1 MLEIFKVI
9 YPIFGIIFL
18 GFLSVYLQL
27 IAKEQLKILSI
38 FVIRVGLPCIL
49 IVNIPAQKI
58 SDLWQPQY
66 LISYGLASIALF
78 IPLLF
83 LYYRKFNEP
92 LNRAAVYAMGSS
104 MSNTGFIG
112 GAILHLILGPTAA
125 IYFAMSFL
133 VENFI
138 VFLLFLICLEISQQ
152 RNTKNL
158 QVILQTLKSIV
169 KNPII
174 IGLTLG
180 TALCIVGIQLPES
193 LLKILEP
200 IGKTAGPL
208 GLFVVGG
215 SLYGITTLKNTGR
228 DLVIIFISKMILM
241 PILVYLLF
249 LYMPNTNQEMIF
261 SGVLLSSI
269 SMVTM
274 FSVFGQSFDMSEKT
288 SAILL
293 LCTVA
298 NLLTVTT
305 VIALLMPT

>member
-27 IAKEQLKILSI
+27 IAKEQLKTLSI

-92 LNRAAVYAMGSS
+92 LNRAAVYAMGGS

-125 IYFAMSFL
+125 IYFAMTFL

-138 VFLLFLICLEISQQ
+138 VFLLFLICLEISEQ

>member
-1 MLEIFKVI
+1 MLDIFKVI

-18 GFLSVYLQL
+18 GFLSVYLKL
-27 IAKEQLKILSI
+27 IAKDQLKVLGM
-38 FVIRVGLPCIL
+38 FVIRVGLPCL
-49 IVNIPAQKI
+49 LVVNIPAQKI
-58 SDLWQPQY
+58 ADLWQPQY
-66 LISYGLASIALF
+66 LLSYGLASIILF
-78 IPLLF
+78 IPLLW

-92 LNRAAVYAMGSS
+92 LNRSAVYAMGGS

-112 GAILHLILGPTAA
+112 GAILHLILGPSAA
-125 IYFAMSFL
+125 VYFAMTFL

-138 VFLLFLICLEISQQ
+138 VFLLFLVCLEISQQ
-152 RNTKNL
+152 QHSQTL
-158 QVILQTLKSIV
+158 QIFLQTLKSIV

-174 IGLTLG
+174 IGLALG
-180 TALCIVGIQLPES
+180 TALCVFGIQLPEA
-193 LLKILEP
+193 LVKILEP

-215 SLYGITTLKNTGR
+215 SLYGITSLKNTGR
-228 DLVIIFISKMILM
+228 DAGIIFLSKMILM
-241 PILVYLLF
+241 PLLVYLLF
-249 LYMPNTNQEMIF
+249 LCMPNTNPEMIF
-261 SGVLLSSI
+261 AGVLLSSI

-274 FSVFGQSFDMSEKT
+274 FSVFGQSFNMGEKA

-305 VIALLMPT
+305 VIALLMPK

>member
-92 LNRAAVYAMGSS
+92 LNRAAVYAMGGS